1 MPDERRVIVAEPPRT
16 CVIGKPSK
24 IKELRQLTTQDGT
37 VCSFGIGL
45 VWREGAYEADAA
57 VGEWVYIDCKTLYID
72 PGSPWQNGYIEKV
85 YIGFLERAIL

>member
-37 VCSFGIGL
+37 VSTSASAWC
-45 VWREGAYEADAA
+45 
-57 VGEWVYIDCKTLYID
+57 GERVHTRPMPRSGNMYKLIVKHTTLTPVALGKKVIL
-72 PGSPWQNGYIEKV
+72 KV

>member
-1 MPDERRVIVAEPPRT
+1 MY
-16 CVIGKPSK
+16 
-24 IKELRQLTTQDGT
+24 LR
-37 VCSFGIGL
+37 IGL

>member
-24 IKELRQLTTQDGT
+24 IIEFRQLTTQDGT
-37 VCSFGIGL
+37 VGTSASAWCSERVHTRPMPRAGNMYKLI
-45 VWREGAYEADAA
+45 V
-57 VGEWVYIDCKTLYID
+57 KHTTLTPVALGKKVIL
-72 PGSPWQNGYIEKV
+72 KV